1 LENRFG
7 VFLGAEARMK
17 HRGFQT
23 MLKGIL
29 SMAAFGALALGAV
42 SVQAAPVA
50 PASPMMSAPVV
61 QVAEGCGQGY
71 HRNRYGVCRR
81 NTSPAQGACWF
92 VRGPAGGWRMV
103 CK

>member
-1 LENRFG
+1 
-7 VFLGAEARMK
+7 MK
-17 HRGFQT
+17 HQGKGFQT

-29 SMAAFGALALGAV
+29 SMAAFGALTLGAM

>member
-1 LENRFG
+1 
-7 VFLGAEARMK
+7 
-17 HRGFQT
+17 
-23 MLKGIL
+23 MLKGML
-29 SMAAFGALALGAV
+29 VCAGLAAAALFSV
-42 SVQAAPVA
+42 SAQATPVAPAAPVA
-50 PASPMMSAPVV
+50 SDFVIK
-61 QVAEGCGQGY
+61 VAEGCGQGY